1 MLKFSVERKD
11 NMKKFFREFKEFVS
25 RGNVLNLAVGIIIGG
40 AFGAIVTALVNHVIM
55 PPISLLLGD
64 EVSAL
69 KWILREAVPAVMAAD
84 GVTVVTPEVKEI
96 AIGWGL
102 FVQAILNFLL
112 IALVLFI
119 IIKVAARIHEKAEA
133 LKTKMAGEEPAV
145 EPEPE
150 PELEPSEEV
159 LLLREIRDALS
170 KK

>member
-1 MLKFSVERKD
+1 
-11 NMKKFFREFKEFVS
+11 MKKFFREFKEFVS

-40 AFGAIVTALVNHVIM
+40 AFGAIINALVNHVIM

-119 IIKVAARIHEKAEA
+119 IIKIAARMHEGAEA
-133 LKTKMAGEEPAV
+133 LKAKKAGEEPVV

-150 PELEPSEEV
+150 PEPEPSEEV

>member
-11 NMKKFFREFKEFVS
+11 NMKKFFRDFKEFVS

-40 AFGAIVTALVNHVIM
+40 AFGAIITALVNHVIM

-69 KWILREAVPAVMAAD
+69 KWILRAAVPAVMDAD

-102 FVQAILNFLL
+102 FVQAVLNFLI

-119 IIKVAARIHEKAEA
+119 IIKVTTKMHERAEA
-133 LKTKMAGEEPAV
+133 LIAKRVSEEPAP

-150 PELEPSEEV
+150 PEPSEEV

>member
-1 MLKFSVERKD
+1 
-11 NMKKFFREFKEFVS
+11 MKKFFREFKEFVS

-40 AFGAIVTALVNHVIM
+40 AFGAIITALVNHIIM

-69 KWILREAVPAVMAAD
+69 KWILRAAVPAVMAAD
-84 GVTVVTPEVKEI
+84 GVTIVTPEVKEI

-102 FVQAILNFLL
+102 FVQAVLNFLI

-119 IIKVAARIHEKAEA
+119 IIKVTTKMHERTEA
-133 LKTKMAGEEPAV
+133 LIAKRVSEEPAP

-150 PELEPSEEV
+150 PEPSEEV

>member
-1 MLKFSVERKD
+1 MLKSSVERKD
-11 NMKKFFREFKEFVS
+11 NMKKFFKEFKEFVS

-40 AFGAIVTALVNHVIM
+40 AFGVIINALVNHVIM

-69 KWILREAVPAVMAAD
+69 KWILRAAVPAVMAAD

-102 FVQAILNFLL
+102 FVQAVLNFLI

-119 IIKVAARIHEKAEA
+119 IIKVTTKMRERAEA
-133 LKTKMAGEEPAV
+133 LIAKKVSEEPAP

-150 PELEPSEEV
+150 PEPSEEV

>member
-1 MLKFSVERKD
+1 
-11 NMKKFFREFKEFVS
+11 MKKFFKEFKEFVS

-40 AFGAIVTALVNHVIM
+40 AFGAIINALVNHVIM

-69 KWILREAVPAVMAAD
+69 KWILRAAVPAVMAAD

-102 FVQAILNFLL
+102 FVQAVLNFLI

-119 IIKVAARIHEKAEA
+119 IIKVTTKMHEQAEA
-133 LKTKMAGEEPAV
+133 LIAKRVSEEPAP

-150 PELEPSEEV
+150 PEPEPSEEV

>member
-1 MLKFSVERKD
+1 MLKSSVERKD
-11 NMKKFFREFKEFVS
+11 NMKKFFKEFKEFVS

-40 AFGAIVTALVNHVIM
+40 AFGVIINALVNHVIM

-69 KWILREAVPAVMAAD
+69 KWILRAAVPAVMAAD

-102 FVQAILNFLL
+102 FVQAVLNFLI

-119 IIKVAARIHEKAEA
+119 IIKVTTKMRERAEA
-133 LKTKMAGEEPAV
+133 LIAKRVSEEPAP

-150 PELEPSEEV
+150 PEPSEEV